1 MSGPHSSRSD
11 HAGRDEVLEYTAHLL
26 NSERLRKAPVL
37 RHLLEYLLSKVADS
51 RTEEIKESVIAVEV
65 FGRSLAFDGRSDN
78 LVRVQAHR
86 LRKLLEAYYQAEGAA
101 DPLRVSIPRGGYV
114 PLIEGRRDLGAGAY
128 TRPVEPDSQGSPAS
142 EDLPDGVKPAMERR
156 APTRHAMILALAL
169 AFALGAAAAL
179 VVVPWAGRS
188 FGARPVDSA
197 DDLRQKPLAAL
208 WGHLL
213 SPNARVVLSF
223 TNPVFLWT
231 QSGGTQVYMT
241 YRGPIS
247 APIGTQMTIA
257 PEDPFV
263 DQEIVRGRGPF
274 YFSDSWTGTGELFA
288 AHRLTELFTLAGKRL
303 EVVRSRSLTYNDLH
317 EASVIF
323 LGSTWANEL
332 QEKFNA
338 DDTPLVCYGRERIVN
353 RQPRAGEP
361 TEFVPVY
368 DPKTRELLASYVLFS
383 VLPGLK
389 PGTKILASAGIQT
402 YGTGAGIEYLTS
414 TAGVWALLGRF
425 DPARKERLPDYFQ
438 AVIRHEML
446 RGEPIK
452 ASLVLARSLDRVS
465 SPAPATSR
473 QP

>member
-1 MSGPHSSRSD
+1 MSGPHSGCSG
-11 HAGRDEVLEYTAHLL
+11 HAGSDEVKDYAAHLL
-26 NSERLRKAPVL
+26 NSERFRKAPVL

-51 RTEEIKESVIAVEV
+51 RTEEIKESVVAVEV

-78 LVRVQAHR
+78 IVRVQAHR
-86 LRKLLEAYYQAEGAA
+86 LRKLLDAYYEAEGSHDAF
-101 DPLRVSIPRGGYV
+101 RVSIPKGGYV
-114 PLIEGRRDLGAGAY
+114 PLIECRPHLVAGAHAGPAEADGQRIPAVEDSPDDVRPATERPPSSRRWLILAVALAFVLGAGA
-128 TRPVEPDSQGSPAS
+128 T
-142 EDLPDGVKPAMERR
+142 
-156 APTRHAMILALAL
+156 
-169 AFALGAAAAL
+169 L
-179 VVVPWAGRS
+179 VVAPWAGAS
-188 FGARPVDSA
+188 FGAPRMDAA

-208 WGHLL
+208 WGQLL

-247 APIGTQMTIA
+247 APIGTQMTIS
-257 PEDPFV
+257 PDDPFV

-332 QEKFNA
+332 QEKFDA
-338 DDTPLVCYGRERIVN
+338 DDTPLVCYGRQRIVN
-353 RQPRAGEP
+353 RQPRPGEAA
-361 TEFVPVY
+361 EFVPVY
-368 DPKTRELLASYVLFS
+368 DPKTRELLSSYVLFS

-402 YGTGAGIEYLTS
+402 YGTGAGIEFLTS
-414 TAGVWALLGRF
+414 PGGMWELLRRF
-425 DPARKERLPDYFQ
+425 DPGRKERLPDYFQ

-452 ASLVLARSLDRVS
+452 ASLVLVRSLDAR
-465 SPAPATSR
+465 PPAAAAPAR